1 MFETTY
7 EICSGYV
14 AYMVVIPGRRAMTP
28 NRRMYAAAAYTAAGG
43 SSAAGTAVPVSL
55 STGSTCCPS
64 VLPTSAQPVAGGS
77 SSTPPAAMG
86 GTCAVNV
93 SYHGKDPIP
102 GFTPGRDDSGVDAC
116 AKPGMPIYAPATS
129 VLIQPIQQ
137 NWYAAAAVDAVRV
150 RPADLRHLP
159 GGRVLVSWPSRSRRS
174 RRRWARCS
182 RPGSRWR
189 PSRARALHRD
199 RVGLANDHHASAR
212 AAVCPPGSG
221 RADPG
226 GGDLQA
232 VLRDP
237 LGGPE
242 PMSGADARFRRQLA
256 TVSRDRLRRGD
267 CRMRNPGLR
276 RFVELE

>member
-14 AYMVVIPGRRAMTP
+14 AYMVVIPGSKCNDP

-64 VLPTSAQPVAGGS
+64 ALPTSAQPVAGGS
-77 SSTPPAAMG
+77 SSTPPAAIG

-102 GFTPGRDDSGVDAC
+102 GFIPGRDDSGVDAC

-137 NWYAAAAVDAVRV
+137 NWYAGAAVDAVRV
-150 RPADLRHLP
+150 RPADLRHLS
-159 GGRVLVSWPSRSRRS
+159 GGRVLVRGR
-174 RRRWARCS
+174 ADHAGHADGGDGV
-182 RPGSRWR
+182 PG
-189 PSRARALHRD
+189 RAAGGDLRGRGDVHRD
-199 RVGLANDHHASAR
+199 RVGLADDHHASAR
-212 AAVCPPGSG
+212 AAVLPTRQ
-221 RADPG
+221 RA
-226 GGDLQA
+226 
-232 VLRDP
+232 
-237 LGGPE
+237 
-242 PMSGADARFRRQLA
+242 S
-256 TVSRDRLRRGD
+256 
-267 CRMRNPGLR
+267 
-276 RFVELE
+276 